1 MRKNALLIVGL
12 VAAFVLVAAGVGV
25 ASALDGDGTYAPKG
39 RPPVQSQNLA
49 PESAP
54 GTQHTYPA
62 GGPVLTPPP
71 LPAG

>member
-1 MRKNALLIVGL
+1 MKRSAVLIVGL

-25 ASALDGDGTYAPKG
+25 AAAFDSDGKYAPKG

-54 GTQHTYPA
+54 GTPHTYPA
-62 GGPVLTPPP
+62 GGPALTPPP